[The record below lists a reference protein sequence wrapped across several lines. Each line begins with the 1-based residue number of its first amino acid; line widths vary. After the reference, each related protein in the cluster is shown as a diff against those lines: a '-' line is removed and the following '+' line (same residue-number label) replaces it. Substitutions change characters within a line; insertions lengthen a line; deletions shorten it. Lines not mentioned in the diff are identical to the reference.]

1 MVKKD
6 DGVEI
11 KHVENLAFAERMLN
25 DFKKSKDT
33 LDMTGCDLNDD
44 EIFNVV
50 LVASQHKPI
59 QNLKL
64 AKNKLTNEG
73 LLKLL
78 PYIDSSTS
86 LNLSYNQLTEDIL
99 EEFINFKSV
108 MPSLRIVTLTHNKI
122 IHERKAKAKVE
133 ELKKMGVITAI

>member
-1 MVKKD
+1 MKKLPNFHMIKKD
-6 DGVEI
+6 DGLEV

-64 AKNKLTNEG
+64 AKNKLTN
-73 LLKLL
+73 
-78 PYIDSSTS
+78 
-86 LNLSYNQLTEDIL
+86 
-99 EEFINFKSV
+99 
-108 MPSLRIVTLTHNKI
+108 
-122 IHERKAKAKVE
+122 
-133 ELKKMGVITAI
+133 

>member
-1 MVKKD
+1 
-6 DGVEI
+6 
-11 KHVENLAFAERMLN
+11 MLN

-64 AKNKLTNEG
+64 AKNKLSNEG
-73 LLKLL
+73 LVKLL

-86 LNLSYNQLTEDIL
+86 LNLSYNNLTE
-99 EEFINFKSV
+99 
-108 MPSLRIVTLTHNKI
+108 
-122 IHERKAKAKVE
+122 
-133 ELKKMGVITAI
+133 

>member
-1 MVKKD
+1 M
-6 DGVEI
+6 
-11 KHVENLAFAERMLN
+11 ENLAFAERMLN

-59 QNLKL
+59 QHHKL
-64 AKNKLTNEG
+64 AKNTLSNEG
-73 LLKLL
+73 LVKLL

-86 LNLSYNQLTEDIL
+86 LNLSYNNLTE
-99 EEFINFKSV
+99 
-108 MPSLRIVTLTHNKI
+108 
-122 IHERKAKAKVE
+122 
-133 ELKKMGVITAI
+133 